1 MKQVLLI
8 SRAKIPHYRVAV
20 YNYLSRYLKKEGF
33 LLTVASEGIDPGN
46 PGPIEFPFIP
56 LPLRVLK
63 LAGLLFT
70 MKPDII
76 IFWVNHEWFS
86 YPILLLAKILGSKVI
101 HWGHRRNLQRPD
113 NPINNLI
120 YSLEHRVDDAII
132 LYGEQ
137 LRKYVAP
144 RFQRKTFVANNT
156 LNLNGCGFPRAPR
169 VTVLRKYGITTRKN
183 IVCLGR
189 LQKRK
194 RIDDLVEA
202 FRRLEMDDVGLI
214 LAGPD
219 SEGILSGIS
228 GRHIY
233 KLGAVYGD
241 DSLDLLAAADVFCLP
256 GAIGLSIVDAF
267 FCGLPVV
274 TENVKHGP
282 EIMYLKDGH
291 NGFIVPV
298 GDIVRLTESL
308 RTILTDE
315 ALRGRFSRAARNE
328 IMTVGH
334 IDRMCEGFRDALR
347 YVSTP
352 EGQPLDEL
360 R

>member
-20 YNYLSRYLKKEGF
+20 YNYLSRYLSREGF
-33 LLTVASEGIDPGN
+33 SLTVASESIDQGN

-63 LAGLLFT
+63 LARLLVT
-70 MKPDII
+70 MKPEIV

-86 YPILLLAKILGSKVI
+86 YPVLLLAKILGSKVI
-101 HWGHRRNLQRPD
+101 HWGHRRNLQHPG
-113 NPINNLI
+113 NPVNNLI
-120 YSLEHRVDDAII
+120 YSLEHRIDDAII

-144 RFQRKTFVANNT
+144 GFQRKTFVANNT
-156 LNLNGCGFPRAPR
+156 LNLTGCGFPRAPKGE
-169 VTVLRKYGITTRKN
+169 VLGKHGITTRKN
-183 IVCLGR
+183 IICMGR

-202 FRRLEMDDVGLI
+202 FHRLEMDDVGLI

-228 GRHIY
+228 GRHIF
-233 KLGAVYGD
+233 KPGALYGD

-274 TENVKHGP
+274 TEDVKHGP

-308 RTILTDE
+308 RSILTDE
-315 ALRGRFSRAARNE
+315 ALRERFSRAARQE

-347 YVSTP
+347 FVSAP
-352 EGQPLDEL
+352 EGRPL
-360 R
+360 RKAR